1 MDRVKTG
8 GPDLG
13 RAQGKERGGDFHETV
28 LTFACALHGKHRVR
42 YFTNTISF
50 NFDHGS
56 SVLIVS
62 SLFID
67 KKKLGPREVK

>member
-13 RAQGKERGGDFHETV
+13 RAQGKGRGGDFHETV

-56 SVLIVS
+56 SVLTVS

-67 KKKLGPREVK
+67 KKNWGPER